1 VVKVIDDIVRDM
13 YRPRGRPAGTRWLFD
28 HAETVTQPGLDHIQ
42 ALGGGI
48 SVQNRMMF
56 QGCAFTEQ
64 FGAEASRSA
73 PPLRAMLDTGL
84 VVGAGTD
91 ATRVSS

>member
-1 VVKVIDDIVRDM
+1 
-13 YRPRGRPAGTRWLFD
+13 
-28 HAETVTQPGLDHIQ
+28 
-42 ALGGGI
+42 
-48 SVQNRMMF
+48 VQNRMMF
-56 QGCAFTEQ
+56 QGCAFTER
-64 FGAEASRSA
+64 FGAEATRSA